1 MLGCMLQGGR
11 AMSNCLPW
19 DVWGGHLLHGELAS
33 ANSGSL
39 HYNGVSKISESL
51 GNYVAIAISSEKL
64 KSAGIYCDGHSSLLM
79 GNTGLLPGL
88 LTGQAN
94 GNSQNN

>member
-1 MLGCMLQGGR
+1 MLGRMLQGGR

-19 DVWGGHLLHGELAS
+19 DVWGGHL
-33 ANSGSL
+33 
-39 HYNGVSKISESL
+39 L